1 MHDKIFFQ
9 FFKHFWFPQSVGFLL
24 LKSLKIFTVG
34 KILYLSADHHAGWP
48 LCKLWEHRA
57 RSIQPKFRPVRPRK
71 EDHLKRPVF
80 SKLFRLD
87 RTDPLSLGPKFAEFW
102 LNGSRPSF
110 LGPRPRLL
118 SLLPSLKREREFC
131 VFTPPT
137 QRHRLKFLDVAAR

>member
-1 MHDKIFFQ
+1 MLGDRFASCENIGRDPFNQ
-9 FFKHFWFPQSVGFLL
+9 NS
-24 LKSLKIFTVG
+24 
-34 KILYLSADHHAGWP
+34 D
-48 LCKLWEHRA
+48 
-57 RSIQPKFRPVRPRK
+57 RSDR
-71 EDHLKRPVF
+71 EKRTTSKGGPVF

-87 RTDPLSLGPKFAEFW
+87 RTDPLSLGPKFPEFW

-110 LGPRPRLL
+110 LGPRPRLS